1 MRSILAFGLFI
12 TLCATTSAAT
22 LHRAKPH
29 EGHLRTQQLVTIRPS
44 QRATAPRHFA
54 VPVWT
59 DEQTDHWLYSA
70 SAPAGPAGLG

>member
-29 EGHLRTQQLVTIRPS
+29 EGHLRTHQLITIRPS
-44 QRATAPRHFA
+44 QRVTARRISPF
-54 VPVWT
+54 PV
-59 DEQTDHWLYSA
+59 
-70 SAPAGPAGLG
+70 GLTNRPNIGCTTPVLPLA